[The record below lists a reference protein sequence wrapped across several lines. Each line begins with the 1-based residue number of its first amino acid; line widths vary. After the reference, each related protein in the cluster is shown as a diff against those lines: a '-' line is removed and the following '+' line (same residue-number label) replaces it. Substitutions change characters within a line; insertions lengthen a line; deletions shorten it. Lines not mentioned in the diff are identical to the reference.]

1 MPLLSTLYFGTI
13 EKNHQRRN
21 IGDTLQAHAWERL
34 ETCTP
39 VPSAKQQTWDL
50 LQGKI
55 MAGVQ
60 VCEALEQ
67 QLYQEEAEVIM
78 AGRNPF

>member
-1 MPLLSTLYFGTI
+1 
-13 EKNHQRRN
+13 
-21 IGDTLQAHAWERL
+21 
-34 ETCTP
+34 
-39 VPSAKQQTWDL
+39 
-50 LQGKI
+50 